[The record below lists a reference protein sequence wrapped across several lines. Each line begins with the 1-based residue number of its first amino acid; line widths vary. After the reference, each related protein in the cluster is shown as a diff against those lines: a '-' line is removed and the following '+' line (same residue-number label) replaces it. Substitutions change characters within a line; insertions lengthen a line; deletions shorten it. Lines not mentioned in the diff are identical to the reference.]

1 MLTLF
6 VLFRLFCDR
15 SLTFFRFEFP
25 TKSAFN
31 KVLTFSYELSDNLVV
46 KIEKISVNF
55 GSFVRI
61 IFVCV
66 QQRLIVYSSNRHLSS
81 VHATLVSVIHCHVI
95 DKMNNCT
102 VCDDSFRNDNPNK
115 VICDGVCR
123 QSFHAECVNF
133 SKNSLLCYREMPNL
147 QWLCDGCI
155 IQTRSSNVSF
165 HPVNKANST
174 VVFPTSSPSSY
185 IDRSLISAKRNR
197 NANPKNSSVFLIN
210 RSTNVVQNSK
220 NANDLINEMQ
230 SKGLVKPPS
239 ANELNSPITSVA
251 IQPVG
256 GQPETPQK
264 LEDVKD
270 VKEIRKEPLELEN
283 PPINSTSFAD
293 VVTKSPIAEP
303 VPGEDKDSTI
313 QPRNDLLLIGSP
325 SSVTHKIVYVS
336 KFHRSVTE
344 KEVVDYLLSK
354 DIITSPDDVSCK
366 ILVSP
371 NVNLDSVSFVS
382 FKITVS
388 SKIFHS
394 VVNSKLWPDGVI
406 VREFVNR

>member
-1 MLTLF
+1 
-6 VLFRLFCDR
+6 
-15 SLTFFRFEFP
+15 
-25 TKSAFN
+25 
-31 KVLTFSYELSDNLVV
+31 
-46 KIEKISVNF
+46 
-55 GSFVRI
+55 
-61 IFVCV
+61 
-66 QQRLIVYSSNRHLSS
+66 
-81 VHATLVSVIHCHVI
+81 
-95 DKMNNCT
+95 MNNCT

-165 HPVNKANST
+165 HPFNKANST

-185 IDRSLISAKRNR
+185 TDRSLISAKRNR

-210 RSTNVVQNSK
+210 RSAKVIQNSR

-230 SKGLVKPPS
+230 SEGLVKPPG

-251 IQPVG
+251 IQSVC
-256 GQPETPQK
+256 GQPKTPQK
-264 LEDVKD
+264 LEE
-270 VKEIRKEPLELEN
+270 VKEIRNEPLELEN
-283 PPINSTSFAD
+283 PPTNSTSFAD

-303 VPGEDKDSTI
+303 VHGEDKNSTI

-325 SSVTHKIVYVS
+325 SSVTHKVVYVS
-336 KFHRSVTE
+336 KFHPSVTE
-344 KEVVDYLLSK
+344 KKVVDYLLGK
-354 DIITSPDDVSCK
+354 DIITSADDVSCK

-371 NVNLDSVSFVS
+371 DVNLGSVSFVS

-406 VREFVNR
+406 VREFVKR